1 MNKNITILKWHIM
14 TQLLILYRLFI
25 YLLSKITMPLLA
37 VHTASLRCGAL
48 PAPISLLCGSGLQQ
62 DSNKQILVG
71 KGIADLP
78 NLW

>member
-1 MNKNITILKWHIM
+1 MGDQAFEPAPVDEAATLPGILTW
-14 TQLLILYRLFI
+14 TN
-25 YLLSKITMPLLA
+25 LSKITMPLLA